1 MSTTQEPLSSKA
13 SRRRASDNRRSAR
26 QRLSGAR
33 SAMRADKVILRY
45 RPEVACPSLVA
56 GLHRLPL
63 VHQRYGRL
71 HLTPVMGREPTRS
84 ASLRVLVLPPAAGL
98 GGLCFRR
105 SLEQGAVVRGDE
117 RVGRR
122 HGVSVVNG
130 SVLAREGDP
139 ARVLAQPVLELGSD
153 LA

>member
-56 GLHRLPL
+56 ELRRLPL

-71 HLTPVMGREPTRS
+71 HLTPVVGREPTRA
-84 ASLRVLVLPPAAGL
+84 ASLRVLVLPPAARL

-105 SLEQGAVVRGDE
+105 SLEQEAEVGRDGRVRRGDRVGVVDGAV
-117 RVGRR
+117 
-122 HGVSVVNG
+122 
-130 SVLAREGDP
+130 L
-139 ARVLAQPVLELGSD
+139 
-153 LA
+153 